1 MKENEII
8 DIQTKINNQLDQI
21 KKYKKELND
30 IKFKNETLKKEINI
44 KLEKIQE
51 LQKQIGDNLKDKKID
66 NKYSKIVKESELIT
80 IEEQIQKEFLTIQ
93 KKNKRKFKR

>member
-8 DIQTKINNQLDQI
+8 DIQTKINNQIDQI

-80 IEEQIQKEFLTIQ
+80 IEEQIQKEF
-93 KKNKRKFKR
+93 

>member
-66 NKYSKIVKESELIT
+66 NKYLSILNLKIIHIL
-80 IEEQIQKEFLTIQ
+80 FL
-93 KKNKRKFKR
+93 KLE

>member
-93 KKNKRKFKR
+93 KKINEK